1 MVAKIAKEVGKE
13 VYKPRP
19 QVVNN
24 DKERSEV
31 GDTESGNAGNDP
43 ISNIYLNTNNNN
55 TPDLQNFADAADTS
69 V

>member
-43 ISNIYLNTNNNN
+43 ISNINLNNINNNYIILKPLFVW
-55 TPDLQNFADAADTS
+55 TDYFL
-69 V
+69 